1 MSYFEKVKQEIA
13 KSEQNLEKVEAEKEK
28 RRDGDEFEIVFNFE
42 KVLKNQKKDSTTTRA
57 TQEAKQSASVER

>member
-28 RRDGDEFEIVFNFE
+28 RRDGDKFEIVFNFE

>member
-57 TQEAKQSASVER
+57 TQSASVEI